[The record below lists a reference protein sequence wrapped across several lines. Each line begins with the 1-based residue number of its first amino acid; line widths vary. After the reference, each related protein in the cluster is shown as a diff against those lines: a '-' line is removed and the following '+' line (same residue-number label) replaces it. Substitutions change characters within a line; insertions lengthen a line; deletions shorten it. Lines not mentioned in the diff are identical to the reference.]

1 MAREIEKAE
10 ENESIKYDEEFITNS
25 QGKKLFT
32 CRWLPKNTE
41 PKALVFV
48 CHDTFTRLAC
58 AGYGVYGM
66 DYIGHG
72 KSSGLQ
78 GYIPNFNDLVGDC
91 SAFFVSVCERAE
103 NRNKQRY
110 LLGESMGGAVLLLL
124 HRKQPTY
131 WHGAVLVAPMCKI
144 ADEMKPPRF
153 IIPILVGLA
162 NIIPTWKIVPIN
174 DVIDLAH
181 KNPEKRQ
188 EIRNNPY
195 CYKGKPRLK
204 TAEQMLSVSLYLE
217 KHLHEVSLPFLIV
230 HGGDDKVTDPLV
242 SKLLYESASSTDK
255 KFNLYPGMWHAL
267 TFGEQPDNVDRVFHD
282 IIAWLDERTASV
294 NVQSEMEE
302 KAKHD
307 RIDLSSDM
315 KLKSMSN

>member
-1 MAREIEKAE
+1 MAEDN
-10 ENESIKYDEEFITNS
+10 ENIKHEEEFITNS

-32 CRWLPKNTE
+32 CRWIPKNTE
-41 PKALVFV
+41 PKALIFV
-48 CHDTFTRLAC
+48 CHGYAVECSITMRETFTRLAR

-78 GYIPNFNDLVGDC
+78 GYIPNFDDLVGDC
-91 SAFFVSVCERAE
+91 SSFFVSVCERAE
-103 NRNKQRY
+103 NKNKQRY

-144 ADEMKPPRF
+144 
-153 IIPILVGLA
+153 
-162 NIIPTWKIVPIN
+162 
-174 DVIDLAH
+174 
-181 KNPEKRQ
+181 
-188 EIRNNPY
+188 RNNPY

-204 TAEQMLSVSLYLE
+204 TAEQMLAVSLDLE
-217 KHLHEVSLPFLIV
+217 KHLREVSLPFLIV
-230 HGGDDKVTDPLV
+230 HGGDDKVTDPSV
-242 SKLLYESASSTDK
+242 SKLLYESASNTDK

-267 TFGEQPDNVDRVFHD
+267 TSGEPPENMDRVFHD
-282 IIAWLDERTASV
+282 IISWLDERTESV
-294 NVQSEMEE
+294 NVRSEMEE

-307 RIDLSSDM
+307 KIDLSSDM
-315 KLKSMSN
+315 K